1 VPRGFGKAQRTAFVA
16 GPPGWRVRE
25 SAGPHGFVTRQVFED
40 ERGRRL
46 EWTSRRHRKGLGLR
60 VADEASVVAG
70 VGLRDALAYH
80 GLNWWIGWL
89 FMIGSACFAVGSM
102 PVYATHVDPG
112 IDGVTFFVG
121 SLFFTSAALLQHIQ
135 TVTADRGVGGAVA
148 GQASVVRLLC
158 EPGRIDWWATGI
170 QLVGTLWFNVTTYAA
185 LNDSLDYEQEIVRV
199 WTPDALGSIC
209 FLVASY
215 LALAEVTH
223 GVRLWDPAD
232 TGWRICAFNMVGS
245 IFFGISAV
253 ASFILPGTGNELSV
267 EATNLFTFLGAV
279 CFLRGAWLLLPEAAE
294 SGSGAQVD

>member
-1 VPRGFGKAQRTAFVA
+1 
-16 GPPGWRVRE
+16 
-25 SAGPHGFVTRQVFED
+25 
-40 ERGRRL
+40 
-46 EWTSRRHRKGLGLR
+46 
-60 VADEASVVAG
+60 
-70 VGLRDALAYH
+70 
-80 GLNWWIGWL
+80 
-89 FMIGSACFAVGSM
+89 M

-148 GQASVVRLLC
+148 RRTSVVRLLC

-170 QLVGTLWFNVTTYAA
+170 QLVGTLWFNITTYAA
-185 LNDSLDYEQEIVRV
+185 LNESLDYEQEIVRV
-199 WTPDALGSIC
+199 WAPDALGSIC

-232 TGWRICAFNMVGS
+232 TGWRISALNMVGS

-253 ASFILPGTGNELSV
+253 SSFILPGTGNELSV
-267 EATNLFTFLGAV
+267 EATNLFTFLGAA
-279 CFLRGAWLLLPEAAE
+279 CFLRGAGLLLPEAAAG
-294 SGSGAQVD
+294 GSGAQVD